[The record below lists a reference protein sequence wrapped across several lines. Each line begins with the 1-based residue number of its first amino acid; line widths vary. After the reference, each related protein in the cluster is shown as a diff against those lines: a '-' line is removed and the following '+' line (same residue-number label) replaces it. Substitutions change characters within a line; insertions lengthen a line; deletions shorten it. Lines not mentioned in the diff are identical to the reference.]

1 MKKVILIW
9 LSMLIFMYFGISFIN
24 LEMNPILWTKDAR
37 MIFFLFS
44 IFDLVL
50 SFMIT
55 ELIKLDKK

>member
-9 LSMLIFMYFGISFIN
+9 ISMMIFMYFGISFIN

-37 MIFFLFS
+37 FAFFLFS

>member
-9 LSMLIFMYFGISFIN
+9 ICMMIFMYFGISFVN
-24 LEMNPILWTKDAR
+24 LELNPCVWAKDAR
-37 MIFFLFS
+37 LAFFLFS
-44 IFDLVL
+44 VFNFVL